1 MPLTYAISSLYCSCQ
16 NKSYM
21 VYSHGVFGYLSVNE
35 GTNAV
40 YQKPQRLSR
49 EFTEMSGYSI
59 LYVPHIPLH
68 LGRNGSMSGRCEV
81 CQRRPMYG
89 NNVSHSQRRT
99 RRRFVLN
106 VQRRHMRID
115 GTMRTINICTR
126 CLRTMS
132 KLPKVR

>member
-1 MPLTYAISSLYCSCQ
+1 
-16 NKSYM
+16 M

-81 CQRRPMYG
+81 CQRR
-89 NNVSHSQRRT
+89 T